1 LDVLEFCI
9 REFFKDEEG
18 FKRENLERRTAGRE
32 GGDIDLLLGCLGCS
46 NAGFGSVQND
56 DVVGR
61 G

>member
-1 LDVLEFCI
+1 M
-9 REFFKDEEG
+9 
-18 FKRENLERRTAGRE
+18 GRE

-61 G
+61 VKRNDRHSTK